1 MSEENAERVAKFNQN
16 VLALKDT
23 LKDDEDQEKFLTAI
37 LWLAWLLTAEE
48 KDLEEGFNDSFTS
61 GQADLIMG
69 YASGSGPVPPAMAS
83 FIRSHTAGF
92 IKTHALWP

>member
-1 MSEENAERVAKFNQN
+1 MSEENAERAAKFNQN
-16 VLALKDT
+16 VLALKKT

-48 KDLEEGFNDSFTS
+48 EDLDNGFAGSFTP

-69 YASGSGPVPPAMAS
+69 YASGSGPAPPAMSS

-92 IKTHALWP
+92 IRSHALWP

>member
-48 KDLEEGFNDSFTS
+48 EDLDRGFKDSFTS
-61 GQADLIMG
+61 GQADLIMS
-69 YASGSGPVPPAMAS
+69 YASGSGPLPPAIGSFIKALTAD
-83 FIRSHTAGF
+83 FIRSH
-92 IKTHALWP
+92 ALWP